1 MTIIED
7 TRQQAKKHE
16 LKHKFFADNQI
27 KVVRSKLPIGDY
39 ANIKNMSIIVDTKKD
54 IQEIIGNVT
63 GQTKVY
69 KKDVKGRFI
78 KDGKGKKI
86 VDYTL
91 NNHKRFIAECDLA
104 AESDIKLIILIE
116 NTDNVTCINDLYKWY
131 NIRLKWS
138 PKATT
143 GQTLAKILTGIEYR
157 HNVKFEFCKPTE
169 SGKRIIELL
178 GGDAGGKSTKG
189 KRIHSYCK

>member
-27 KVVRSKLPIGDY
+27 KVVRCKLPVGDY
-39 ANIKNMSIIVDTKKD
+39 IRFNGLPEELKEKVLQADAIYAIGGTPKPKLRKYINDKLLEYASISIDTKKD

-63 GQTKVY
+63 
-69 KKDVKGRFI
+69 KD
-78 KDGKGKKI
+78 
-86 VDYTL
+86 
-91 NNHKRFIAECDLA
+91 HKRFIAECDLA

-116 NTDNVTCINDLYKWY
+116 NNDNVKRINDLYKWY
-131 NIRLKWS
+131 NMRLKHS

-143 GQTLAKILTGIEYR
+143 GRMLAKILTGIEYR
-157 HNVKFEFCKPTE
+157 HNVKFEFCTPNE

-178 GGDAGGKSTKG
+178 GGLGDG
-189 KRIHSYCK
+189 

>member
-16 LKHKFFADNQI
+16 LKHKFFADNDI

-39 ANIKNMSIIVDTKKD
+39 ADIKNMSVVIDTKKD

-63 GQTKVY
+63 
-69 KKDVKGRFI
+69 KD
-78 KDGKGKKI
+78 
-86 VDYTL
+86 
-91 NNHKRFIAECDLA
+91 HKRFVAECDLA

-143 GQTLAKILTGIEYR
+143 GRMLAKILTGIEYR
-157 HNVKFEFCKPTE
+157 HNVKFEFCKPIE

-178 GGDAGGKSTKG
+178 GGEN
-189 KRIHSYCK
+189 RNE